1 MAGKPFDLAQPRT
14 VFADH
19 KAAGFCAALLGH
31 GLQKLVNPQAA
42 SVTRRPHRRH
52 GRILHVVEK
61 VVGICRQ
68 HPDMFI

>member
-42 SVTRRPHRRH
+42 SVTRRPHRRQ
-52 GRILHVVEK
+52 G
-61 VVGICRQ
+61 VVGADYLVAVIVGSSPRNRA
-68 HPDMFI
+68 P